1 MDAGSFASSS
11 VGASIRIG
19 FELPSFQIWNDG
31 GTLHWMKT
39 QTASKVPPRS
49 GFASIYFLMHILLQ
63 ILFFVALTGSV
74 TSSIYCGMVMVAAI
88 RFGLRRRRE
97 LRQPADFLPPL
108 SVLKPLHGTE
118 PGMER
123 NLETF
128 FQQQYP
134 DFELLFCARQET
146 DEGLRLA
153 RKVGERYPAVN
164 ARFLTC
170 GEPMP
175 KFHNAKVYSLAKLD
189 SVAKNDTYITSD
201 ADVRVQPDYLLR
213 MVQNLKDPHV
223 GLASCVYLGT
233 AGEGATLASQ
243 LDAVGK
249 SVEMTS
255 GVLVADMIE
264 GTKFALGATMA
275 TRRKSFQEV
284 GGFDELGQFYADDF
298 VLGNRLAAQGT
309 GVLLATHVI
318 RLMVQDS
325 PFWLSF
331 RNQLRWMQSTR
342 RSRPWGH
349 LGSGLTFAIP
359 FGLMGLVWGLCT
371 GRAAVGLFWLVVMI
385 VNRWLQAGSI
395 LLVMGDPGWWRGTLI
410 YPLRDFLGWALWVG
424 SYGGESFYYRGK
436 VYKMK
441 QGGRVES
448 PE

>member
-1 MDAGSFASSS
+1 
-11 VGASIRIG
+11 
-19 FELPSFQIWNDG
+19 
-31 GTLHWMKT
+31 MK
-39 QTASKVPPRS
+39 A
-49 GFASIYFLMHILLQ
+49 ALHIL
-63 ILFFVALTGSV
+63 FWVAAVGSV
-74 TSSIYCGMVMVAAI
+74 TSSIYCGMVLVAAI
-88 RFGLRRRRE
+88 RFGLRRRHE
-97 LRQPADFLPPL
+97 LRRPANFLPPL

-118 PGMER
+118 PGMEQ

-128 FQQQYP
+128 FEQQYP

-153 RKVGERYPAVN
+153 RRVGERYPQVN
-164 ARFLTC
+164 AKYVTC

-189 SVAKNDTYITSD
+189 SIAKNDNYITSD

-233 AGEGATLASQ
+233 AHEGARLASR

-275 TRRKSFQEV
+275 TRRKSFQDV

-298 VLGNRLAAQGT
+298 VLGNRLATQGT

-359 FGLMGLVWGLCT
+359 FGLMGLVWGIAS
-371 GRAAVGLFWLVVMI
+371 GYVAVGLFWLVLMI

-395 LLVMGDPGWWRGTLI
+395 LIVMGDQEWWKGTLI

-424 SYGGESFYYRGK
+424 SYGGDNFYYRGK
-436 VYKMK
+436 VYKLK
-441 QGGRVES
+441 EGGRVES
-448 PE
+448 PD

>member
-1 MDAGSFASSS
+1 ML
-11 VGASIRIG
+11 VLI
-19 FELPSFQIWNDG
+19 
-31 GTLHWMKT
+31 
-39 QTASKVPPRS
+39 
-49 GFASIYFLMHILLQ
+49 HIL
-63 ILFFVALTGSV
+63 FWVAAVGSV
-74 TSSIYCGMVMVAAI
+74 TSSIYCGMVLVAAA

-97 LRQPADFLPPL
+97 QRVVADFLPPL

-128 FQQQYP
+128 FEQDYP

-146 DEGLRLA
+146 DEGLKLA
-153 RKVGERYPAVN
+153 RLVGERYPHVDAK
-164 ARFLTC
+164 FFTC

-189 SVAKNDTYITSD
+189 SVAKNDDYITSD
-201 ADVRVQPDYLLR
+201 ADVRVQPEYLQR
-213 MVQNLKDPHV
+213 MVQTLKDPHV

-233 AGEGATLASQ
+233 AHEGAGLASK

-275 TRRKSFQEV
+275 TRRKSFQDV
-284 GGFDELGQFYADDF
+284 GGFNELGQFYADDF
-298 VLGNRLAAQGT
+298 VLGHRLAAQGT

-349 LGSGLTFAIP
+349 LGSGLTFAMP
-359 FGLMGLVWGLCT
+359 FGLIGLVWGLLS
-371 GRAAVGLFWLVVMI
+371 GHAGLGVLWLVAMV
-385 VNRWLQAGSI
+385 VNRWLQAGAI
-395 LLVMGDPGWWRGTLI
+395 LIVMGDAGWWRGTLI
-410 YPLRDFLGWALWVG
+410 YPLRDFLGWLLWLG
-424 SYGGESFYYRGK
+424 SYGGANFYYRGK
-436 VYKMK
+436 IYKLK
-441 QGGRVES
+441 EGGRVES

>member
-1 MDAGSFASSS
+1 
-11 VGASIRIG
+11 
-19 FELPSFQIWNDG
+19 
-31 GTLHWMKT
+31 
-39 QTASKVPPRS
+39 
-49 GFASIYFLMHILLQ
+49 MHILLR
-63 ILFFVALTGSV
+63 ILLYVAAVGSV
-74 TSSIYCGMVMVAAI
+74 TSSIYCGMVVTAAA

-97 LRQPADFLPPL
+97 QSAPADFTPPV
-108 SVLKPLHGTE
+108 SMLKPLHGTE

-128 FQQQYP
+128 FEQQYP
-134 DFELLFCARQET
+134 GEFELLFCARQET

-153 RKVGERYPAVN
+153 RRVAERYPNVDAK
-164 ARFLTC
+164 FFTC

-175 KFHNAKVYSLAKLD
+175 KFHNAKVYSLAKMD
-189 SVAKNDTYITSD
+189 SVAKNDDYVTSD
-201 ADVRVQPDYLLR
+201 ADVRVEPDYLLR
-213 MVQNLKDPHV
+213 MVQNLKDPNL

-233 AGEGATLASQ
+233 AHEGAALPSR

-275 TRRKSFQEV
+275 TRRKSFQAV

-309 GVLLATHVI
+309 GVKLATHVI

-331 RNQLRWMQSTR
+331 KNQLRWMQSTR

-359 FGLMGLVWGLCT
+359 FGLIGLLWGVLS
-371 GRAAVGLFWLVVMI
+371 GHVLLGILWLSAMI

-395 LLVMGDPGWWRGTLI
+395 LIVMGDTEWMHGALI
-410 YPLRDFLGWALWVG
+410 YPMRDFLGWLLWVG
-424 SYGGESFYYRGK
+424 SYGGDNFYYRGK
-436 VYKMK
+436 IYKLK
-441 QGGRVES
+441 EGGRVES
-448 PE
+448 PD

>member
-1 MDAGSFASSS
+1 MH
-11 VGASIRIG
+11 
-19 FELPSFQIWNDG
+19 L
-31 GTLHWMKT
+31 L
-39 QTASKVPPRS
+39 
-49 GFASIYFLMHILLQ
+49 LHIL
-63 ILFFVALTGSV
+63 FWVAAVGSV
-74 TSSIYCGMVMVAAI
+74 TSTIYCLMVLAASL
-88 RFGLRRRRE
+88 RFGLRKRRE
-97 LRQPADFLPPL
+97 LRVPEDFLPAL

-128 FQQQYP
+128 FEQDYP
-134 DFELLFCARQET
+134 DFELLFCARFDT

-153 RKVGERYPAVN
+153 KSVGQRYPHVTAQYV
-164 ARFLTC
+164 TC
-170 GEPMP
+170 GDPMP

-189 SVAKNDTYITSD
+189 SIAKNNLYITSD
-201 ADVRVQPDYLLR
+201 ADVRVEKNYLRR
-213 MVQNLKDPHV
+213 MVQTLKDPHV

-233 AGEGATLASQ
+233 AHEHAGFPSQ

-275 TRRKSFQEV
+275 VRRKSFQNV
-284 GGFDELGQFYADDF
+284 GGFNELGQFYADDF

-309 GVLLATHVI
+309 GVLLATHII

-349 LGSGLTFAIP
+349 LGTGLTFAMP
-359 FGLMGLVWGLCT
+359 FGGLGLLWGLLS
-371 GRAAVGLFWLVVMI
+371 GHALLGLLWFAAMVI
-385 VNRWLQAGSI
+385 NRWMQAGAI
-395 LLVMGDPGWWRGTLI
+395 LTILGDPARVYNALI
-410 YPLRDFLGWALWVG
+410 YPLRDALGSVLWMA
-424 SYGGESFYYRGK
+424 SYGGENFYYRGK
-436 VYKMK
+436 IYKLK
-441 QGGRVES
+441 EGGRVES
-448 PE
+448 PD